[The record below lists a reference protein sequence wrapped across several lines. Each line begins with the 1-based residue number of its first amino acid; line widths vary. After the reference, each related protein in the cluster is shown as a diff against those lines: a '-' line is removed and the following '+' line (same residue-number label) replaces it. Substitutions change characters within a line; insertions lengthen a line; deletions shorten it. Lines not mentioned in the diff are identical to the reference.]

1 MSHFTKCDLKLNNL
15 DAVKKA
21 LDDLGWA
28 YTEAEAEV
36 GATVRGWRGQTLEA
50 AMSINMGKY
59 DVGVVQNED
68 GSYHLTA
75 DWWGVETTKGLSEAE
90 FKNKLNHRYSY
101 HRVVKAPRAAS
112 GPGSSMKENRK
123 LAMIGVKRKQSTSAR

>member
-1 MSHFTKCDLKLNNL
+1 MSHFTKCDLKLNSL
-15 DAVKKA
+15 EAVKKA

-59 DVGVVQNED
+59 DVGVVKNED

-75 DWWGVETTKGLSEAE
+75 DWWGVETTKGLSEEE

-101 HRVVKAPRAAS
+101 HRVVQACEDKGYS
-112 GPGSSMKENRK
+112 FEEEVNEEDGSIKLVARK
-123 LAMIGVKRKQSTSAR
+123 WVT